1 MALDL
6 LPLTCSNCVNH
17 PLTIRSTQC
26 ALKTLKTLW
35 GLEETDFFHVSMGI
49 DFDPR
54 VGAFK
59 EVMQVVQKYTAYF
72 ARENNE
78 ECEQSCMADRSGV
91 VRDEPRR

>member
-1 MALDL
+1 
-6 LPLTCSNCVNH
+6 
-17 PLTIRSTQC
+17 
-26 ALKTLKTLW
+26 
-35 GLEETDFFHVSMGI
+35 MGI

-78 ECEQSCMADRSGV
+78 ECEQSCMADRPVWHTMSLVADARRAGT
-91 VRDEPRR
+91 VRYLLESINPEIRL

>member
-1 MALDL
+1 MLEL
-6 LPLTCSNCVNH
+6 YHTFVNA
-17 PLTIRSTQC
+17 IQC

-78 ECEQSCMADRSGV
+78 ECEHSCMADRPGMAH
-91 VRDEPRR
+91 DEPRH